1 MVGGKLATGTEGQK
15 KLIVLMASGIID
27 AVSEGLCI

>member
-15 KLIVLMASGIID
+15 SLLSSWQVA
-27 AVSEGLCI
+27 